1 MKPTSETL
9 FQLVHSLNKNEKGYF
24 VKWASQFKQNRDA
37 DYIILFKEIGES
49 DRYNE
54 DQLKEIMIKKG
65 AKTAFSSLK
74 KYLYDQLL
82 LCLTEYHKHNNTEIQ
97 LYVALSK
104 IEMLYQKGLYKACYS
119 LICQTEKKCTDL
131 SLLFRLNVI
140 KNELGRSI
148 QIKGFPQEHIGKKI
162 LVQEQLIHFTGAIN
176 SFLISSRGLRTK
188 EEKEQV
194 FIIKKKIK
202 ELDFKLIK
210 EDINLNLQF
219 NKVNFLIC
227 FIEEQY
233 SFGNICAQNLK
244 QLLPILLKRKENEYN
259 PYSIIEIYHYML
271 RSARRLY
278 SFEDVF
284 LIIKELQNIDIDK
297 IKVPKTKNYLWNI
310 LAIFKT
316 DALLFTGNI
325 ESSLLFSTQVIN
337 IFPRY
342 IKNVDVIYEIIHIEN
357 HFLALFLSYQY
368 KNAAKLASRFLIK
381 NELDKRKET
390 ILELWLLLIVCK
402 IELTEFEQA
411 KKHLYKLEEYT
422 QNDKILIHNND
433 IKELICLLNIAIK
446 NRTTVFEAKN
456 PIVQRSLSMLEKK
469 LKTRKYEYLWGV
481 TVWLKSKVE
490 NITMSQA
497 IKRLNEVTKSQG

>member
-65 AKTAFSSLK
+65 ARTVFSSLK

-82 LCLTEYHKHNNTEIQ
+82 LCLTEYHKRNNTEIQ

-131 SLLFRLNVI
+131 SLLFKLNVI
-140 KNELGRSI
+140 KNELGRFI
-148 QIKGFPQEHIGKKI
+148 QINGFLQDNIGRKI
-162 LVQEQLIHFTGAIN
+162 IIQEQLIYFTSIIN
-176 SFLISSRGLRTK
+176 SFLNSSRSLRTV
-188 EEKEQV
+188 EEKEQI
-194 FIIKKKIK
+194 FTIKKKIK
-202 ELDFKLIK
+202 QLDIDLIN

-233 SFGNICAQNLK
+233 SIGNVYAQNLK

-284 LIIKELQNIDIDK
+284 LIIKELQNIDIEK

-325 ESSLLFSTQVIN
+325 ESSVSYSTQVIKD
-337 IFPRY
+337 FPKY
-342 IKNVDVIYEIIHIEN
+342 QKNVDVIYEIIHIEN
-357 HFLALFLSYQY
+357 HFLALFLSYQF
-368 KNAAKLASRFLIK
+368 KNAAKLSSRFLIK

-390 ILELWLLLIVCK
+390 ILELWILLIVCK

-411 KKHLYKLEEYT
+411 KKHLYKLEEYI
-422 QNDKILIHNND
+422 QNDKTLIHNND
-433 IKELICLLNIAIK
+433 IKEFIQLLNISIK
-446 NRTTVFEAKN
+446 RRASFIEVKS
-456 PIVQRSLSMLEKK
+456 PIVNRSLTTLEKK

-481 TVWLKSKVE
+481 TVWLKSKIE
-490 NITMSQA
+490 ETTMEHA
-497 IKRLNEVTKSQG
+497 IKRLNEVIKS